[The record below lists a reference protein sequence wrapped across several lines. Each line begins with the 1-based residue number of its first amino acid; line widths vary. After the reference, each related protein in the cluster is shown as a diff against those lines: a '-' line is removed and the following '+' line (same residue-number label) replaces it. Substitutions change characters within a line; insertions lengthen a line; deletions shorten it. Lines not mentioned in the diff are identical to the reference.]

1 MKIGIIGVGAIG
13 GTIAKKLVKAG
24 HKVSVANSKG
34 KESVSKFANEIGSEP
49 RNIQEISKDIDIL
62 ILSIPF

>member
-13 GTIAKKLVKAG
+13 GTITKKLVKAG

-34 KESVSKFANEIGSEP
+34 KEVYQNSQMKLEP
-49 RNIQEISKDIDIL
+49 NLETFKKYLKI
-62 ILSIPF
+62 

>member
-24 HKVSVANSKG
+24 HKVSVLRIQKEKKVYQNSQMKL
-34 KESVSKFANEIGSEP
+34 EP
-49 RNIQEISKDIDIL
+49 NLETFKKYLKI
-62 ILSIPF
+62 